1 MTPDPILE
9 NVLNMRGV
17 GELCHGNMDTH
28 GYFASRQL
36 AVQELPKY
44 RDWYRCYPPEPD
56 DKHIVPIE
64 VITEL

>member
-1 MTPDPILE
+1 MAKKTTTIWAIKTIGDE
-9 NVLNMRGV
+9 Y
-17 GELCHGNMDTH
+17 GNMDTH
-28 GYFASRQL
+28 GYFATREL